1 MPPDRKR
8 NPKPPPTGTG
18 HGRPK
23 GAKSSQPK
31 RPPVSKGILTPAEI
45 KFAKLYAAGEL
56 NHQECAKQAGV
67 DTGTAQGTAAR
78 VRRLLRDP
86 RIRREIDRFRR
97 SAAEAARVDITT
109 LARDYSQRVRANP
122 CRIHDPETGKLLPIS
137 QWPLVLQRMVR
148 KFHYDKDGKVRGV
161 EFKPT
166 AHLDHI
172 LATWTGMIGERLPNE
187 NAAPLTTVIVVERN
201 GPGAP
206 EPLPLPSMEE
216 ILGENGWS
224 DDEDGFVAVPLDLPL
239 PEEGERWTPPPE
251 SPTPVEDAVEDEPIA
266 REEMRW

>member
-18 HGRPK
+18 RGRPK

-56 NHQECAKQAGV
+56 NLQECAKQAGV
-67 DTGTAQGTAAR
+67 ATGTPQGTAVR

-86 RIRREIDRFRR
+86 RIRGEIDRFRR
-97 SAAEAARVDITT
+97 CAAETARIDITT
-109 LARDYSQRVRANP
+109 LARDYSQRVRADP
-122 CRIHDPETGKLLPIS
+122 CDIHDPDTGKLLPIRE
-137 QWPLVLQRMVR
+137 WPKVLRRMVR
-148 KFHYDKDGKVRGV
+148 KFHYDKEGKVRSV
-161 EFKPT
+161 EFAST
-166 AHLDHI
+166 VHLDGI
-172 LATWTGMIGERLPNE
+172 LANWTGMIGDRLPNE
-187 NAAPLTTVIVVERN
+187 NAAPLTTVITIVRN

-206 EPLPLPSMEE
+206 EPLALPSKEE

-224 DDEDGFVAVPLDLPL
+224 DDDDGFMAVPINLPL
-239 PEEGERWTPPPE
+239 PEGGERWTPPPE
-251 SPTPVEDAVEDEPIA
+251 SPTPIENTVEDEPRA
-266 REEMRW
+266 REEMSW

>member
-67 DTGTAQGTAAR
+67 ATGTDSGTAAR

-86 RIRREIDRFRR
+86 LIR
-97 SAAEAARVDITT
+97 
-109 LARDYSQRVRANP
+109 
-122 CRIHDPETGKLLPIS
+122 H
-137 QWPLVLQRMVR
+137 
-148 KFHYDKDGKVRGV
+148 
-161 EFKPT
+161 
-166 AHLDHI
+166 
-172 LATWTGMIGERLPNE
+172 
-187 NAAPLTTVIVVERN
+187 
-201 GPGAP
+201 
-206 EPLPLPSMEE
+206 
-216 ILGENGWS
+216 
-224 DDEDGFVAVPLDLPL
+224 
-239 PEEGERWTPPPE
+239 
-251 SPTPVEDAVEDEPIA
+251 
-266 REEMRW
+266 